1 LNVTGLA
8 HSLYYYVIILLF
20 LLLFS
25 SINKDPYVC
34 ILHKRYQSYIYLLHS
49 LQYSYKMSSE
59 KATNEQMDEFNKLI
73 LNLKN
78 INVQIDD
85 EDQTLF
91 LLCLLPKAHDH
102 FKKTLFL

>member
-1 LNVTGLA
+1 
-8 HSLYYYVIILLF
+8 
-20 LLLFS
+20 
-25 SINKDPYVC
+25 
-34 ILHKRYQSYIYLLHS
+34 
-49 LQYSYKMSSE
+49 MSSE

-102 FKKTLFL
+102 FKKTLFLWKKISLEEVQVTLSSKELNEKFKVKASSS